1 LIVKHKARGKF
12 LVKLNTDARPIAN
25 KYREGKMQRTLKRE
39 LKVLE
44 IVGVEAIGN

>member
-12 LVKLNTDARPIAN
+12 LVNLNKDARPIAN
-25 KYREGKMQRTLKRE
+25 KYRDGKIQRTFKRE

>member
-1 LIVKHKARGKF
+1 VRGKF

-25 KYREGKMQRTLKRE
+25 KYRVGQMQRTLKGE

-44 IVGVEAIGN
+44 IVGEEAIGN